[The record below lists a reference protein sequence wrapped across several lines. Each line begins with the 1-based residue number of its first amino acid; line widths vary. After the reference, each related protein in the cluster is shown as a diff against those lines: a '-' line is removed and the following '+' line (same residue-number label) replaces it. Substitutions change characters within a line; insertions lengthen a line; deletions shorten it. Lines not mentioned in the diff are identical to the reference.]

1 MAGMVLR
8 DLRILI
14 VEDVPALR
22 QLICR
27 MIKGLGCESMA
38 ATGTVAEAWALLT
51 AQKFDALL
59 LDYQLAGEVGL
70 KLVTRLRA
78 DCVALNHD
86 LSVVV
91 LTGQADS
98 ARVCACKAA
107 GVDAIMIKPVQ
118 PDVLGARIIAATAP
132 RLETAR
138 QAGRSYASS

>member
-1 MAGMVLR
+1 MVGTVLR
-8 DLRILI
+8 DLRILV

-27 MIKGLGCESMA
+27 MIEGLGCESIA
-38 ATGTVAEAWALLT
+38 AAGTLAEAWALLN

-78 DCVALNHD
+78 DCIALNHD

-91 LTGQADS
+91 LTGQADA
-98 ARVCACKAA
+98 ARVCACQAA
-107 GVDAIMIKPVQ
+107 GADAIMIKPVR
-118 PDVLGARIIAATAP
+118 PDVLGARIIAAITP
-132 RLETAR
+132 RLDTSR
-138 QAGRSYASS
+138 HGGRAYASS